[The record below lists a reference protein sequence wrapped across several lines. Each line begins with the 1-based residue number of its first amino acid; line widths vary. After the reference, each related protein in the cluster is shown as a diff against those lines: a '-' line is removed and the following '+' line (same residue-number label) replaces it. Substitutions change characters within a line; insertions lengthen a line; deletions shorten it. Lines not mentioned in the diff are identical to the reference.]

1 VIAWLKRLKFGQ
13 EYKDLAD
20 QSGDFKARLLSKKG
34 TPTMGGILIVLVLN
48 LTAILWA
55 EMNPLLELN
64 LLAVL
69 VLPAWLGLRQQWA
82 MWATFTGL
90 IGVVPFFE
98 HALGVELPSSVF
110 VGVGVAMGAMARG
123 FLLTSANGR
132 YLKLKRRGL
141 TDGAIREALEGKAR
155 SNIPFAVAGGFGS
168 LTVIVGLAHLAQI
181 LTGQLGPR

>member
-1 VIAWLKRLKFGQ
+1 MVARELENWIPRELFAAYVGPGSQ
-13 EYKDLAD
+13 DLLAYYD
-20 QSGDFKARLLSKKG
+20 KAKEKK
-34 TPTMGGILIVLVLN
+34 
-48 LTAILWA
+48 
-55 EMNPLLELN
+55 NPLTMSFN

-90 IGVVPFFE
+90 IGVLPFIE
-98 HALGVELPSSVF
+98 HALGIQLPAGGF
-110 VGVGVAMGAMARG
+110 AGGAVAMGFMARG
-123 FLLTSANGR
+123 FLLTHANGQ
-132 YLKLKRRGL
+132 YAKLKRKGL
-141 TDGAIREALEGKAR
+141 TDGAIREALEGRAR